1 MQCKIRYTTDTLK
14 IYRLFSGAL
23 LERNLKKSRRKLA
36 LKMVAMH
43 HILVFVAV
51 VIAQVHGEQQ
61 TPEYILPC
69 SRSDPELNSC
79 IRNSF
84 NHLRTYVVNGLKD
97 LDVPPLDPLNI
108 KEMAMENNA
117 GAVQVKALFTD
128 ILVKGGSNYTIKDV
142 RADINKYR
150 IDVSVTIPRVE
161 TRGKYEIIGRV
172 LLLPVQSSGE
182 FWTEFLNISAIG
194 KLYGREVER
203 DGEKYMNID
212 KIFLDFNMKNAR
224 FKVKDN
230 INNGNVLGEAINQ
243 FLNSNAHELVQEMR
257 PAASQSIAKLAKQLI
272 NSAFNRIPLRVWLLD

>member
-1 MQCKIRYTTDTLK
+1 
-14 IYRLFSGAL
+14 
-23 LERNLKKSRRKLA
+23 
-36 LKMVAMH
+36 MVAVNKVL
-43 HILVFVAV
+43 IFVV
-51 VIAQVHGEQQ
+51 VAIVQICGEQQ

-69 SRSDPELNSC
+69 SRSDPELNNC
-79 IRNSF
+79 IKRSF
-84 NHLRTYVVNGLKD
+84 NHLRSYVVNGLKD
-97 LDVPPLDPLNI
+97 LDVPPLDPLHI
-108 KEMAMENNA
+108 KEMAMDNNA

-150 IDVSVTIPRVE
+150 IDVSVMLPRVE
-161 TRGKYEIIGRV
+161 IRGKYEIVGRV
-172 LLLPVQSSGE
+172 LLLPVQSNGD

-224 FKVKDN
+224 FKVKDKVN
-230 INNGNVLGEAINQ
+230 SGNVLGEAINQ
-243 FLNSNAHELVQEMR
+243 FLNTNALELVQEMR
-257 PAASQSIAKLAKQLI
+257 PAAAQSISKLAKQLI

>member
-1 MQCKIRYTTDTLK
+1 M
-14 IYRLFSGAL
+14 
-23 LERNLKKSRRKLA
+23 LA
-36 LKMVAMH
+36 VH
-43 HILVFVAV
+43 QILIFVAV
-51 VIAQVHGEQQ
+51 ALVQTHGEQQ

-97 LDVPPLDPLNI
+97 LDVPPLDPLHI
-108 KEMAMENNA
+108 REMAMENNA

-128 ILVKGGSNYTIKDV
+128 IVVKGGSNYTIKDV

-150 IDVSVTIPRVE
+150 IDVSVTVPRVE
-161 TRGKYEIIGRV
+161 TRGKYEVIGRV

-182 FWTEFLNISAIG
+182 FWTEFTNISAIG
-194 KLYGREVER
+194 KLYGREVEK

-212 KIFLDFNMKNAR
+212 KIFLDFNLKNAR

-243 FLNSNAHELVQEMR
+243 FLNSNAQELVQEMR
-257 PAASQSIAKLAKQLI
+257 PAASQSVAKLAKQLI